1 MPSNLKIEKAATEFR
16 ERHGYNSSTPIRI
29 KSLLIELKILTVF
42 KNMEGSF
49 SGMSLKIEDSKFMLI
64 NSAHSIGRQHFTI
77 MHELYHLFVQ
87 KDFEHVICEDDE
99 NGNHKKEEELAD
111 IFAAN
116 LLIPKDGILK
126 RVNSSELGKKDKISI
141 NSILELEQYFSC
153 SHKSMLKRL
162 EQLGFISN
170 EYKDRLSSDIIKL
183 AQEYGYE
190 TSLYSPGNE
199 GLIIGDYGA
208 KAKRLFD
215 SDVISQTHYIEL
227 MRDLGIDLEEDK
239 SGQNES

>member
-1 MPSNLKIEKAATEFR
+1 MPLNLKIEKAATEFR
-16 ERHGYNSSTPIRI
+16 ERYGYNSSTPIRV
-29 KSLLIELKILTVF
+29 KSLLIELKVLTVF
-42 KNMEGSF
+42 KNMGGSF
-49 SGMSLKIEDSKFMLI
+49 SGMSLKIDDSKFMLI

-87 KDFEHVICEDDE
+87 KDFEHVICQDDE
-99 NGNHKKEEELAD
+99 SGNLKKEEELAD

-116 LLIPKDGILK
+116 ILMPKDGILK
-126 RVNSSELGKKDKISI
+126 RINNSDLNKKDKIGI
-141 NSILELEQYFSC
+141 NTILELEQYFSC
-153 SHKSMLKRL
+153 SHKSMLIRL
-162 EQLGFISN
+162 EQLKLISK

-190 TSLYSPGNE
+190 TSLYEPGNE

-208 KAKRLFD
+208 KAKKLFD
-215 SDVISQTHYIEL
+215 SDIISQTHYIEL

-239 SGQNES
+239 TGQNES